1 MAWLRSSPA
10 NGLSLFAHGDQRY
23 RKESTNSI
31 GCCAIAVSS
40 MPVASDLSRAST
52 ASTRP
57 VSLLHGVKRSGNYP
71 LEIGFRQSVRDM
83 VTPSNDL
90 GSESQRTG
98 RRRGLDQD
106 TLDASQRNQSPRLES
121 DSFVEKVSRVR
132 VIKHRL
138 EARVR
143 KRASKVGAPRQPKIP
158 DMRFQRCSRRCRR
171 HRKGPT
177 SRHQPE
183 LSKPIKATGRK
194 RSEDETQTDAADS
207 RDSRHYPDYKY
218 AVDISKR
225 QSSSRV
231 RKTKRHLKKH
241 YEVTKRA
248 QDNPKI
254 FFETFPKMLLTS
266 EKADIFNKQDEAF
279 RLFFPPSFIF
289 FSQIVFFFIGE
300 EQNR

>member
-1 MAWLRSSPA
+1 
-10 NGLSLFAHGDQRY
+10 
-23 RKESTNSI
+23 
-31 GCCAIAVSS
+31 

-143 KRASKVGAPRQPKIP
+143 KRASKVGAPRQPKIAIP
-158 DMRFQRCSRRCRR
+158 EMRFQRCSRRCRR

-231 RKTKRHLKKH
+231 RKTKRHLKNI
-241 YEVTKRA
+241 TR
-248 QDNPKI
+248 
-254 FFETFPKMLLTS
+254 
-266 EKADIFNKQDEAF
+266 
-279 RLFFPPSFIF
+279 
-289 FSQIVFFFIGE
+289 
-300 EQNR
+300 